1 MSGTVQEPRKRTSMR
16 RGLVLSAVLAGLMC
30 APRGAHAHEWYPLEC
45 CGGKDCAAAD
55 SVIRRGD
62 GSYLVTAHGMSLV
75 IPDDYYWRPSPD
87 GQVHVCVR
95 HIGGIGLMVVCAFRS
110 PGA

>member
-1 MSGTVQEPRKRTSMR
+1 MGAMSPIRERVMR
-16 RGLVLSAVLAGLMC
+16 RRLALSAIAAGLIV
-30 APRGAHAHEWYPLEC
+30 ATPRAYGHEWYPIEC

-55 SVIRRGD
+55 SVVQRSD
-62 GSYLVTAHGMSLV
+62 GSFLVTAHGMSLV
-75 IPDDYYWRPSPD
+75 IPEGYYWRPSPD